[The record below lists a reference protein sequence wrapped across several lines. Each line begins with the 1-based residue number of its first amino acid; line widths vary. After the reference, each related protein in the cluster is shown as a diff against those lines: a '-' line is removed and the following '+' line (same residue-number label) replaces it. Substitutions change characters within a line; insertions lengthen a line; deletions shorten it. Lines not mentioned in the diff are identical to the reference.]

1 MWRKDPAETS
11 TLHDSQSESDEILP
25 LSKQALWDED
35 VQEDNIRHRI
45 LARRETIRKRLAEE
59 SEHASL
65 LDQTERHRNK
75 NLEENE
81 NQLADVIRSRV
92 RDKLKAVKAGITSSF
107 VQEFKEPSPN
117 LQQLKDELA
126 TRFDKTLNLESDEA
140 CQFFT
145 SALNLSTES
154 VIQED
159 ELAQLKDLSSEFRLT
174 GLEENEESEIQFPGS
189 ISEEKA
195 KFDLFLTEHVIERIP
210 AEYQNRQLQRE
221 NMKNLFIPST
231 LPVALNSK
239 LPRNT
244 APRVLEEEGFY
255 VSQKPD
261 VSEKNINKME
271 NRFLVQEQR
280 KYWFGED
287 GNIIALPDPIKLS
300 WKCRQS
306 SADDVEDPKTRLKTV
321 YKKAIVSEL
330 AKDIDSHFVEFSQIY
345 QLDINI
351 GNLHFVHHPLFS
363 KEHVLA
369 VKLMQLFDN
378 YQQRQKQNVS
388 QLLAEKLHTLNNE
401 IKNVE
406 RHLEA
411 NSINLNRIEDLKK
424 QMGETKRLLNVEKE
438 NDRTLITNILKVW
451 KQIKNVRILNNYI
464 CTPVKLQLQEL
475 EVNYE
480 AFGKQCEVEY
490 IAEVIGLEQQ
500 LQQQFWK
507 EMETYNEKL
516 KNLQNKQKVKRRKL
530 TEGDESVS
538 EDTDDDIGKPPVL
551 STPTDRE
558 KMEDM
563 ARKKSSWIQKQQIK
577 PTLIPKLLLTVDV
590 TPTSQCSGAEL
601 QRRMEVENHKFF
613 IRIFYNDK
621 FVSSTVI
628 SQLLPDFSVQ
638 FRQIFNIQI
647 IHKPE
652 SIRFEIYELVN
663 KNIKLLAKVYIPI
676 PDVTTIANTVVLE
689 EVEFGSDEIV
699 TTTHEGVGSNVPF
712 VLDETKSEEYF
723 LLTSGKLLYAVS
735 WGVDKDG
742 LALAPPAPRPKTYKE
757 SVDAIASIGMSWL
770 NDLQKL
776 AEWARKARVDPN
788 DPQNSDLMQVIKY
801 ATEEGQYAPEYFR
814 LDQIQEEFNFVP
826 DKKLDLSKRFRLLML
841 RNSGVPEYCCFK
853 QVPPY
858 DREIS
863 DNIFQ
868 EFESQRDDVFII
880 MGEDSMTE
888 QRMMALKHLEKVA
901 K

>member
-1 MWRKDPAETS
+1 MHFGFTFTKASSSDGFAVSHSFGSTEEIAKFPESERDCLHRLNWRKDPAETS

-516 KNLQNKQKVKRRKL
+516 KNLQNKQNVKRRKL

-590 TPTSQCSGAEL
+590 TPTSQCSG
-601 QRRMEVENHKFF
+601 
-613 IRIFYNDK
+613 Y
-621 FVSSTVI
+621 
-628 SQLLPDFSVQ
+628 
-638 FRQIFNIQI
+638 
-647 IHKPE
+647 
-652 SIRFEIYELVN
+652 
-663 KNIKLLAKVYIPI
+663 
-676 PDVTTIANTVVLE
+676 
-689 EVEFGSDEIV
+689 
-699 TTTHEGVGSNVPF
+699 
-712 VLDETKSEEYF
+712 
-723 LLTSGKLLYAVS
+723 
-735 WGVDKDG
+735 
-742 LALAPPAPRPKTYKE
+742 
-757 SVDAIASIGMSWL
+757 
-770 NDLQKL
+770 
-776 AEWARKARVDPN
+776 
-788 DPQNSDLMQVIKY
+788 
-801 ATEEGQYAPEYFR
+801 
-814 LDQIQEEFNFVP
+814 
-826 DKKLDLSKRFRLLML
+826 
-841 RNSGVPEYCCFK
+841 
-853 QVPPY
+853 
-858 DREIS
+858 
-863 DNIFQ
+863 
-868 EFESQRDDVFII
+868 
-880 MGEDSMTE
+880 
-888 QRMMALKHLEKVA
+888 
-901 K
+901 